1 MLSALAASLAVC
13 CHARA
18 QSPHAHRAR
27 LLSPLQVLA
36 ALRHH
41 SADADVQSLGCA
53 ALRNVTCGDDAPG
66 LSRKQVRGRACRRG
80 VVHVALCPL
89 CLPTADASPQTDTRW
104 TAKHFTSGLLLPLLL
119 LRRRLPTAAR
129 SSS

>member
-1 MLSALAASLAVC
+1 
-13 CHARA
+13 
-18 QSPHAHRAR
+18 
-27 LLSPLQVLA
+27 VLA

-53 ALRNVTCGDDAPG
+53 ALRNVTCGDDASG

-80 VVHVALCPL
+80 VVHVALCALSAFRRPMHHRKQT
-89 CLPTADASPQTDTRW
+89 PDARW
-104 TAKHFTSGLLLPLLL
+104 TAKHFTSALLLPLLL
-119 LRRRLPTAAR
+119 LRRRPPTAAR